1 MRLTRLFP
9 AAVAAV
15 LGAAMPAHALMFDVF
30 DSGSTALLG
39 SFDAPGG
46 GGQVSSATFEVAG
59 ITFDVI
65 DPTDVP
71 EYGPALSELT
81 GPGGTIFANFF
92 NSAAEG
98 GCLSPGSCVLFFE
111 SENGGTYV
119 YGGING
125 DTFEN
130 IAGGFYEIAPQI
142 APIPLPAGGVLMLSG
157 LAVLAW
163 TRRRAA

>member
-1 MRLTRLFP
+1 MFRWIGAL
-9 AAVAAV
+9 AGVALV
-15 LGAAMPAHALMFDVF
+15 GAAEPAEAVVFNVF

-46 GGQVSSATFEVAG
+46 GGQVSSPIFEVAG

-65 DPTDVP
+65 DPADVP
-71 EYGPALSELT
+71 EYRPSLNDLT
-81 GPGGTIFANFF
+81 GPGGTIFANFY

-98 GCLSPGSCVLFFE
+98 GCAPGACVLFFE

-119 YGGING
+119 YGGINE

-130 IAGGFYEIAPQI
+130 IAGGDYAI
-142 APIPLPAGGVLMLSG
+142 APIPLPAGGALLLAGLFGAAMLG
-157 LAVLAW
+157 
-163 TRRRAA
+163 RRRGRRAAV